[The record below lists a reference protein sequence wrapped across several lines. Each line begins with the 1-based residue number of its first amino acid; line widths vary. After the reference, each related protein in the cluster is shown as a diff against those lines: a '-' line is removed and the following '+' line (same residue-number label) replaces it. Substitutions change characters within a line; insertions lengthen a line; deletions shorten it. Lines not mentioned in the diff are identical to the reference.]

1 MQQCAP
7 IAGLILGAGLGLNAR
22 MSTDS
27 NEQQSGEQA
36 GDDCAKTIP
45 RLVLIRDVLCA
56 GNTKRLAEHL
66 DLSLPSTYR
75 IMREGIPR
83 RAARRL
89 EAKIG
94 LPVDSIYSAVDQVEF
109 AELVQ
114 AALER
119 QVAQGVAEPQE
130 GYAAPSIYQFDLS
143 RTLSHLLFSDPEKK
157 LAAQFVLAPP
167 SWHTQLP
174 EPCQLAI
181 SVLMQEAASH
191 SGLQANPPPPSN
203 EPKAPTTN

>member
-1 MQQCAP
+1 MQHCSP
-7 IAGLILGAGLGLNAR
+7 IADLIFGAGLGLNAR

-27 NEQQSGEQA
+27 NEQQQA
-36 GDDCAKTIP
+36 GDDRAKTIP
-45 RLVLIRDVLCA
+45 RLVLIRDALCA
-56 GNTKRLAEHL
+56 GSTERFADYL
-66 DLSLPSTYR
+66 DLSPSSAYR
-75 IMREGIPR
+75 VMRDGIVR
-83 RAARRL
+83 KAARRL

-143 RTLSHLLFSDPEKK
+143 RTLSHLLFSVPENK

-167 SWHTQLP
+167 SWHAQLP

-181 SVLMQEAASH
+181 KVLIQEAASH
-191 SGLQANPPPPSN
+191 AGPPASQPPSPN
-203 EPKAPTTN
+203 EPKTPSPN

>member
-1 MQQCAP
+1 MQHCAP
-7 IAGLILGAGLGLNAR
+7 IAGLIFGPGLGLNAR

-27 NEQQSGEQA
+27 NEQQQA
-36 GDDCAKTIP
+36 GDDRAKTIP
-45 RLVLIRDVLCA
+45 RLVLIRDALCA
-56 GNTKRLAEHL
+56 GSTERFADYL
-66 DLSLPSTYR
+66 DLSPSSAYR
-75 IMREGIPR
+75 VMRDGIVR
-83 RAARRL
+83 KAARRL

-157 LAAQFVLAPP
+157 LVAQFVLAPS
-167 SWHTQLP
+167 SWQAQRP

-181 SVLMQEAASH
+181 KVLIQEAASH
-191 SGLQANPPPPSN
+191 SDLPVNPPPPLN

>member
-1 MQQCAP
+1 MQHCAP
-7 IAGLILGAGLGLNAR
+7 IAGLIFGPGLGLNAR

-27 NEQQSGEQA
+27 NEQQQA
-36 GDDCAKTIP
+36 GDDRAKTIP
-45 RLVLIRDVLCA
+45 RLVLIRDALCA
-56 GNTKRLAEHL
+56 GSTERFADYL
-66 DLSLPSTYR
+66 DLSPSSAYR
-75 IMREGIPR
+75 VMRDGIVR
-83 RAARRL
+83 KAARRL

-157 LAAQFVLAPP
+157 LVAQFVLAPS
-167 SWHTQLP
+167 SWQAQPP

-181 SVLMQEAASH
+181 KVLIQEAASH
-191 SGLQANPPPPSN
+191 SDLPVNPPPPLN

>member
-7 IAGLILGAGLGLNAR
+7 LAGLILGAGLGLNAR

-56 GNTKRLAEHL
+56 GNTKRFAEHL
-66 DLSLPSTYR
+66 DLSLPSAYR
-75 IMREGIPR
+75 ILREGIAR

-89 EAKIG
+89 EAKVG

-143 RTLSHLLFSDPEKK
+143 RTLSHLLFSVPENK

-167 SWHTQLP
+167 SWHAQLP

-181 SVLMQEAASH
+181 KVLIQEAASH
-191 SGLQANPPPPSN
+191 AGPPASQPPSPN
-203 EPKAPTTN
+203 EPKTPSPN

>member
-1 MQQCAP
+1 MQHCSP
-7 IAGLILGAGLGLNAR
+7 IADLIFGAGLGLNAR

-27 NEQQSGEQA
+27 NEQQQA
-36 GDDCAKTIP
+36 GDDRAKTIP
-45 RLVLIRDVLCA
+45 RLVLIRDALCA
-56 GNTKRLAEHL
+56 GSTERFADYL
-66 DLSLPSTYR
+66 DLSPSSAYR
-75 IMREGIPR
+75 VMRDGIVR
-83 RAARRL
+83 KAARRL

-157 LAAQFVLAPP
+157 LVAQFVLAPS
-167 SWHTQLP
+167 SWQAQLP

-181 SVLMQEAASH
+181 KVLIQEAASH
-191 SGLQANPPPPSN
+191 SDLPVNPPPPLN